1 MKNRRTFLMGLT
13 SAFVAL
19 AVLAVPV
26 IADELMGVI
35 TKVDAAKKVL
45 MVLPK
50 GEEKEIEVKVTDDTL
65 WVTTKGES
73 KIDLEKVEKNV
84 AKAIEKGRKGVM
96 VKITHEKA
104 TASKIEAVAKKKAN

>member
-50 GEEKEIEVKVTDDTL
+50 GEEKEIEVKVTDDTQ
-65 WVTTKGES
+65 WVTAKGES

>member
-1 MKNRRTFLMGLT
+1 MKNRRTFLMTLT

-19 AVLAVPV
+19 VVLAVPV
-26 IADELMGVI
+26 IADELFGVI
-35 TKVDAAKKVL
+35 TKVDVAKKTV

-65 WVTTKGES
+65 WVTAKGES
-73 KIDLEKVEKNV
+73 KIDLDKVEKNV
-84 AKAIEKGRKGVM
+84 AKRIEAGKKGVN

-104 TASKIEAVAKKKAN
+104 TASKIEAIAKKKAN